1 MGWLTGIGSLAR
13 VVGPIYVT
21 AVYEQGG
28 IRWTSV
34 SICILLTLTML
45 VFGAFWRRLVPYED
59 RFRSK
64 SRLISVT
71 A

>member
-21 AVYEQGG
+21 AVYQQGG
-28 IRWTSV
+28 MRWTSV
-34 SICILLTLTML
+34 SICALLLLTLF
-45 VFGAFWRRLVPYED
+45 VFGIFWKRLIPYED

-64 SRLISVT
+64 SRLLSVT

>member
-28 IRWTSV
+28 IRWTSL
-34 SICILLTLTML
+34 SICILLTLTMA
-45 VFGAFWRRLVPYED
+45 VFAVFWKRLIPYED
-59 RFRSK
+59 RFKSK
-64 SRLISVT
+64 ARLLSVT